1 MLDLN
6 VPRLIRLSPNWA
18 APIPLSGEPA
28 FLTLTEFRYVRNTKQ
43 WYDSQLFVHGAMGR
57 ELSQDSLWYRC
68 GCDLLWRFVISA
80 GDDPRCDF
88 SAKAFCE

>member
-18 APIPLSGEPA
+18 APIPLPGEPA

-43 WYDSQLFVHGAMGR
+43 W
-57 ELSQDSLWYRC
+57 
-68 GCDLLWRFVISA
+68 
-80 GDDPRCDF
+80 
-88 SAKAFCE
+88 